1 MILLLATLAV
11 TVPAPAGGEE
21 TRSPGLVNV
30 RLYIHLSLTDASMDT
45 SQGRAG
51 TRTTNSV
58 DIPSADLEENLLV
71 RTVDTGVGS
80 NRGFEVHLSVLPPSA
95 ATVTMSILAGDTV
108 IAERQREVSGITV
121 TDWRIPLLDDAD
133 HYTFSRGDAITLR
146 MEASRSV
153 IVRSNEQTFMDLY
166 CEDHLAIETGT
177 RDVDDRKASRFFPN
191 DLMENRHIIIEGDV
205 TNPFGSADIG
215 GVNIT
220 IRRPDGQ
227 YAIQDQAATVGA
239 DMNYTYDW
247 AYNTGLPSGSY
258 TLNVT
263 GRDLQGHEFSVVGS
277 FIMSQYG
284 VRIFAEGE
292 EGGVVTDSTTPG
304 TPAKYTLTIL
314 NIGGNRADIVLDDGD
329 PQSLWTTSFSRKT
342 FSLDAGGDEDV
353 TYDVKPSSILR
364 GGNESKFTVTVT
376 VNNDPSVPKASDTL
390 EVRTF
395 VTDEVDLQMLPE
407 SPAPVKIAVGGTKD
421 YTFTVRNIGELSTNV
436 DLTRMGV
443 PTGWQ
448 ATFRGSR
455 VQDDAIENLQSME
468 IVDVTLRVIAPT
480 ASDVKKASIKVK
492 AQSREF
498 PDTFQERTF
507 EFNLV
512 IGLVLTPTSPTT
524 TTQDP
529 GDTFTLFFE
538 ARNDDDGSS
547 HQATFSV
554 VQDTTSWPSSSFSFT
569 PSNMVSINP
578 DSTVNMGLEVSIPDS
593 AQASGFPFTVRGIVD
608 GKSEVHASFDFLVT
622 INLNRELVI
631 ELNPA
636 VSQVEID
643 TKEESIVYL
652 VLENRGNQVEYV
664 NITIEVDADDVEV
677 RTNDAFTSII
687 LRMPVQPGDTEEVKI
702 SFKAKES
709 AAPNQEIAVTVSAS
723 TAADPTP
730 IDNDFRLVVKLSNA
744 ELAWKYLQWA
754 IVLMAMLGVMGAF
767 LLWNPRRRKATGEP
781 EGKKEKDAPV
791 GAVVRQ

>member
-1 MILLLATLAV
+1 M
-11 TVPAPAGGEE
+11 
-21 TRSPGLVNV
+21 
-30 RLYIHLSLTDASMDT
+30 YIHISLTDASMDT
-45 SQGRAG
+45 AQGRAG

-58 DIPSADLEENLLV
+58 DIPSADMEENLQV
-71 RTVDTGVGS
+71 RTIDTGIGS
-80 NRGFEVHLSVLPPSA
+80 NRGFEVHLTVA
-95 ATVTMSILAGDTV
+95 AGAQTATVTLSILAGDTV
-108 IAERQREVSGITV
+108 IAEREREIPSASSR
-121 TDWRIPLLDDAD
+121 TDWRIPLLTDAD
-133 HYTFSRGDAITLR
+133 HYTFSRGDSITLR
-146 MEASRSV
+146 VEANRNVIIRSD
-153 IVRSNEQTFMDLY
+153 EQSFLDLY
-166 CEDHLAIETGT
+166 CEDHLSITTET
-177 RDVDDRKASRFFPN
+177 RDVDDRKASRFYPN
-191 DLMENRHIIIEGDV
+191 ELQENRHIMIEGDIKD
-205 TNPFGSADIG
+205 PFGSPDIG

-220 IRRPDGQ
+220 IRNPDGQ
-227 YAIQDQAATVGA
+227 YVIQDEAANVGA
-239 DMNYTYDW
+239 DMNYTFDW

-292 EGGVVTDSTTPG
+292 DGGVVTDSTTPG

-342 FSLDAGGDEDV
+342 FSLDAGRDEDV

-395 VTDEVDLQMLPE
+395 VTDEVDLQV
-407 SPAPVKIAVGGTKD
+407 SPDSPDPTNIAVGGSKD
-421 YTFTVRNIGELSTNV
+421 YIFTVRNIGELTTTV
-436 DLTRMGV
+436 DLTRTGV

-448 ATFRGSR
+448 ATFVGPR
-455 VQDDAIENLQSME
+455 VRDNAIEDLQSME
-468 IVDVTLRVIAPT
+468 IVDVTLRVTAPT

-492 AQSREF
+492 VQSREF
-498 PDTFQERTF
+498 PDAAQERTF

-529 GDTFTLFFE
+529 GDSFTLFFE
-538 ARNDDDGSS
+538 ARNDDDGAS

-554 VQDTTSWPSSSFSFT
+554 VQDTSSWPASSFSFT
-569 PSNMVSINP
+569 PSNMVNINP
-578 DSTVNMGLEVSIPDS
+578 ESTVNMGLEVSVPDS
-593 AQASGFPFTVRGIVD
+593 AKASQFKFTVRGIVD
-608 GKSEVHASFDFLVT
+608 GNSEVHATFDFTVT
-622 INLNRELVI
+622 INLNRELVV
-631 ELNPA
+631 ELDPD
-636 VSQVEID
+636 VKEVEID

-677 RTNDAFTSII
+677 RTNDALTSII
-687 LRMPVQPGDTEEVKI
+687 LRMPVEPGTTEEVKI
-702 SFKAKES
+702 SFKAKDS
-709 AAPNQEIAVTVSAS
+709 ASPNQEIAVTVSAS

-730 IDNDFRLVVKLSNA
+730 IDNDFRLVVNLSKS
-744 ELAWKYLQWA
+744 ELILKYMQWA
-754 IVLMAMLGVMGAF
+754 IVLIAMLGVMGAF
-767 LLWNPRRRKATGEP
+767 LLWNPRRRKAAGEP
-781 EGKKEKDAPV
+781 EDKNEKDAPV
-791 GAVVRQ
+791 GTVVRQ